1 MGGPARASREHGSES
16 IAGGARGTWSDCI
29 HRIQTRKAQMKDS
42 DLCIVFLVSV
52 LALMLIGLT
61 RDAVEPTW
69 QPDNDA
75 PVIVTVP

>member
-1 MGGPARASREHGSES
+1 MPRPSIWLAEAASGFDTRR
-16 IAGGARGTWSDCI
+16 IAV
-29 HRIQTRKAQMKDS
+29 MKDS

-52 LALMLIGLT
+52 VALMLIGLT

-75 PVIVTVP
+75 PVIMIAP